1 MTVGELKKE
10 LDGLPDDTLVGS
22 SGHYGEYLE
31 VNYTSIGEVSI
42 DWQKFNEKKV
52 PIFIISI
59 MDAGEEPD

>member
-1 MTVGELKKE
+1 MTVGELKQA
-10 LDGLPDDTLVGS
+10 LDGLPDDTLVGG

-31 VNYTSIGEVSI
+31 VNYTRCGFVSM

>member
-1 MTVGELKKE
+1 MKVGELKQA
-10 LDGLPDDTLVGS
+10 LDGLPDDTLVGG

-31 VNYTSIGEVSI
+31 VNYTQCGFVSM

>member
-1 MTVGELKKE
+1 MTVGELRQE
-10 LDGLPDDTLVGS
+10 LDGLPEDTLVGGR
-22 SGHYGEYLE
+22 GHYGEYLE
-31 VNYTSIGEVSI
+31 VNYTQCGFVSM